1 MTETEMLQ
9 KVAEVKPSPVSKW
22 CWPCPRCHYERDSG
36 QPWVA
41 LGLYTAEGLV
51 EHLATHHGEVAK

>member
-9 KVAEVKPSPVSKW
+9 KIAQVKPSPVSRW
-22 CWPCPRCHYERDSG
+22 CFPCPRCNYERQDS

-41 LGLYTAEGLV
+41 LGLYTAEGLTK
-51 EHLATHHGEVAK
+51 HLAECHGEPA